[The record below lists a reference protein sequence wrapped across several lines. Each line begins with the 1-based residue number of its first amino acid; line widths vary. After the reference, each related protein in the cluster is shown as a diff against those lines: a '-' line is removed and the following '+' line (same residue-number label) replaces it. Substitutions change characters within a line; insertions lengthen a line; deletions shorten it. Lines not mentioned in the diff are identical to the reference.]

1 MNEQRRPDPRRSG
14 TLDPAPAARGG
25 GMSSFPNPPRDG
37 TTRSGVPGT
46 LDVDGQARSARA
58 LLPLNERTPVTVR
71 RLVST
76 LLIAWG
82 FSGQVELT
90 ELVASELA
98 SNAVRHAG
106 DAGDLELEL
115 SVDRDVIRLCVADGS
130 PVHPVLRHDTE
141 GRRSGLGL
149 QLVDRVATRW
159 GCEDYVLGK
168 RVWVELPAQPPQ
180 AEPSEPS

>member
-1 MNEQRRPDPRRSG
+1 MTEIRETSGDGASRTDARPDG
-14 TLDPAPAARGG
+14 ALDA
-25 GMSSFPNPPRDG
+25 
-37 TTRSGVPGT
+37 
-46 LDVDGQARSARA
+46 QARSARA

-82 FSGQVELT
+82 LSDQVELA

-115 SVDRDVIRLCVADGS
+115 SFDGDAIRLCFADGS
-130 PVHPVLRHDTE
+130 PLHPVLRRGVE
-141 GRRSGLGL
+141 GRRQGLGL

-159 GCEDYVLGK
+159 GSEDYVLGK
-168 RVWVELPAQPPQ
+168 RVWVELPTQPPPLGDPEQ
-180 AEPSEPS
+180 DPADEGRSWP

>member
-1 MNEQRRPDPRRSG
+1 MSGQERPDPRRSG
-14 TLDPAPAARGG
+14 ALDPVPAARGG
-25 GMSSFPNPPRDG
+25 G
-37 TTRSGVPGT
+37 TRALPDSPDDWRGPHDDD
-46 LDVDGQARSARA
+46 LDGQARSARA
-58 LLPLNERTPVTVR
+58 VLPLNERTPVTVR

-82 FSGQVELT
+82 LSAQVELA

-115 SVDRDVIRLCVADGS
+115 SVDEDVIRLCVADGS
-130 PVHPVLRHDTE
+130 PLHPVLRRDTE
-141 GRRSGLGL
+141 SRRSGLGL

-159 GCEDYVLGK
+159 GSEDYILGK
-168 RVWVELPAQPPQ
+168 RVWVELPV
-180 AEPSEPS
+180 EPSPYPAPG